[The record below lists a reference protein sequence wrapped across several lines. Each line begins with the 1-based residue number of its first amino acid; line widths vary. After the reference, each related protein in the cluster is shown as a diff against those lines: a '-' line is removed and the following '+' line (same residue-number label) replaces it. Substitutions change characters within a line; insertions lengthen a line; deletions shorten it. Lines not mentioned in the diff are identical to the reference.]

1 MNSLLTSIGNAVI
14 SAASTAGASV
24 LSLFETEGN
33 SVDESSE
40 NEPTYGLCVKWSEN
54 ESFLEILLGRP
65 RMVLGRIR
73 SDASRTEVDTA
84 IRQGIADGNDVVKR
98 HGLRWKK
105 QTTEDEI
112 PNYVNDVMKELERK
126 KSASSST

>member
-54 ESFLEILLGRP
+54 ETFLEILLGRP

-84 IRQGIADGNDVVKR
+84 IRQGIDDGNDVVKS